1 MQPNVDH
8 EDHELLK
15 KTFNDA
21 LVEVLHEE
29 CDALRE
35 VLPRIVEDSA
45 LADAIRDRQDSEP
58 ADRDVIFRILEGKA

>member
-15 KTFNDA
+15 KTFKDA

-29 CDALRE
+29 RDALRE
-35 VLPRIVEDSA
+35 VLAEIVEDSA
-45 LADAIRDRQDSEP
+45 LADAICDGQDSEP
-58 ADRDVIFRILEGKA
+58 ADRDAVFRILEAKA